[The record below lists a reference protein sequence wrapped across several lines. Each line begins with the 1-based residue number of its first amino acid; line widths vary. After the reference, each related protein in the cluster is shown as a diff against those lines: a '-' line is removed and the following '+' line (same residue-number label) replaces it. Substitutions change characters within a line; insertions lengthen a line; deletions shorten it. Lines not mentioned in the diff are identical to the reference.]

1 MLLFQNDVARNVQ
14 LLKELN
20 AATADSD
27 TDRLEMAIQKVWSAG
42 VDDNVKV
49 TSESFSRLLEV
60 HREGK

>member
-1 MLLFQNDVARNVQ
+1 MLMFQNDVARNVQ

-20 AATADSD
+20 AATADND
-27 TDRLEMAIQKVWSAG
+27 IDRLEMAIQKVWSAG
-42 VDDNVKV
+42 VNDNVKV

>member
-1 MLLFQNDVARNVQ
+1 MFQNDVARNVQ

-27 TDRLEMAIQKVWSAG
+27 TDRLEMAIQKVLSDR

>member
-1 MLLFQNDVARNVQ
+1 MFQNDVARNVQ
-14 LLKELN
+14 LLKELT

-27 TDRLEMAIQKVWSAG
+27 TDRLEMAIQKVWSDG

>member
-1 MLLFQNDVARNVQ
+1 MFQNDVARNVQ

-27 TDRLEMAIQKVWSAG
+27 IDRLEMAIQKVCSAG
-42 VDDNVKV
+42 VDDNIKV